1 VEPGQHRAFPDR
13 QTRSGNEDAPLVYH
27 EHTPGQRPDLRIG
40 PVAPAQRRWLGEF
53 KSPFGYGVGTADHR
67 CGRRLVLDLFLMPVL
82 GISFWARDR
91 GFRQQA
97 AALADAQD
105 RAGPPPVSQPRD
117 PYS

>member
-1 VEPGQHRAFPDR
+1 MRVDDPAIHEFLHTEYPH
-13 QTRSGNEDAPLVYH
+13 LVAA
-27 EHTPGQRPDLRIG
+27 
-40 PVAPAQRRWLGEF
+40 VA
-53 KSPFGYGVGTADHR
+53 
-67 CGRRLVLDLFLMPVL
+67 LVLNLLLMPVL

-117 PYS
+117 PYA